1 MKTTLTSAIWAAVI
15 TPLLWLLTLD
25 LTATIGSALI
35 LWGMLAIIALEDNKW
50 P

>member
-15 TPLLWLLTLD
+15 TPLLWLLTYE

-35 LWGMLAIIALEDNKW
+35 LWGMIAIVAREDNR
-50 P
+50 

>member
-1 MKTTLTSAIWAAVI
+1 MKITIATGFLTLCFA
-15 TPLLWLLTLD
+15 PLLWLLTYD

-35 LWGMLAIIALEDNKW
+35 LWGMIAIVAREDNKC